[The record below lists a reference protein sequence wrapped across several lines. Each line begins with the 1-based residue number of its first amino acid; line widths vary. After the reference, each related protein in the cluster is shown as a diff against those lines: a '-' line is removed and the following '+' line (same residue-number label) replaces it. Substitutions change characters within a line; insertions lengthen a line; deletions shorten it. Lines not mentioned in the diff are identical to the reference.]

1 LVVLWLVQP
10 ALAAP
15 RVFCGLESGYTA
27 VLSDWYSLYKPGFMI
42 STKLGLQADRYT
54 LTELSLYFSPHDGR
68 TNGTRV
74 NIIDLGL
81 GARFRVAPL
90 NPLNPY
96 VYIGAAASYADEIL
110 PFHPPN
116 SSEWSKSKEWTTDWM
131 VGIGGE
137 VNLFR
142 KTTINYG
149 PVFHFTRI
157 YFPDDS
163 PDGNSDGYM
172 AVDVK
177 AGINYYF

>member
-1 LVVLWLVQP
+1 MIVLGLAP
-10 ALAAP
+10 TAMAAP
-15 RVFCGLESGYTA
+15 RAFCGLESGYVA
-27 VLSDWYSLYKPGFMI
+27 VLGDWYQHYNSSFMV

-54 LTELSLYFSPHDGR
+54 LTELSLYYSPHDGKIS
-68 TNGTRV
+68 GTHL
-74 NIIDLGL
+74 NLLDIGL
-81 GARFRVAPL
+81 GARFRVSPL
-90 NPLNPY
+90 SPLNPY
-96 VYIGAAASYADEIL
+96 VYIGAAATYADVIL
-110 PFHPPN
+110 PFHAPN
-116 SSEWSKSKEWTTDWM
+116 SEEWSKDKEWTTDWM

-149 PVFHFTRI
+149 PVFHFTRV

-172 AVDVK
+172 SVDIK

>member
-1 LVVLWLVQP
+1 ML
-10 ALAAP
+10 
-15 RVFCGLESGYTA
+15 G
-27 VLSDWYSLYKPGFMI
+27 DWYALYKSSFMV

-54 LTELSLYFSPHDGR
+54 LTELSLYYSPHEGR
-68 TNGTRV
+68 TSGTQV
-74 NIIDLGL
+74 NLLNIGM

-96 VYIGAAASYADEIL
+96 VYIGAAASYADEVL

-116 SSEWSKSKEWTTDWM
+116 SNEWSKSKEWTTDWM

-137 VNLFR
+137 VNIFR

-157 YFPDDS
+157 YYPDDS

>member
-1 LVVLWLVQP
+1 MVMGMAQT
-10 ALAAP
+10 ALAGP
-15 RVFCGLESGYTA
+15 RAFCGLESGYVA
-27 VLSDWYSLYKPGFMI
+27 VLGDWYSLYKPGFMV

-54 LTELSLYFSPHDGR
+54 LTEFSLSYSPHNGR
-68 TNGTRV
+68 TNGTHV
-74 NIIDLGL
+74 NLLDIGL

-96 VYIGAAASYADEIL
+96 VYIGAAASYADIIL
-110 PFHPPN
+110 PIHPPN
-116 SSEWSKSKEWTTDWM
+116 SEEWSKDKEWTTDWM

-137 VNLFR
+137 VNIFR